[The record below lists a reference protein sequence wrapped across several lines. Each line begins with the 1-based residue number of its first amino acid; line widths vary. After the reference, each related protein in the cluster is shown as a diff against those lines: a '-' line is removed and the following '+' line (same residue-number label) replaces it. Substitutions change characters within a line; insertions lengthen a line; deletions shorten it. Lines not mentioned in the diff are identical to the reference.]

1 MRTRS
6 ELLAQLRQL
15 ETVDVLVIGG
25 GINGVGVYR
34 DLAAQGQACLL
45 VERGDFCSA
54 TSSAPSRLIH
64 GGLRYLETGE
74 FRLVRESV
82 EERNLLLRN
91 APHLVKPLCTWVP
104 LTSWSGGA
112 LSAGARFLRLLRTP
126 GKKGGV
132 VVKLGLMAYE
142 RFGKANQSM
151 PAHRMLGRNA
161 ARREVPGLAPA
172 ICAVAEYYDARITHP
187 ERLTVELVGDAEH
200 DCAASMAIPYLAV
213 MGLADGGVQL
223 RDTLSGELFLVRPG
237 MVVNAAGASVD
248 IVGGHLGIE
257 GRLVG
262 GTKGS
267 HVVLNSPWLEQAI
280 DGRMLYFETFDHR
293 VCLVYRLEQD
303 LFLLGTTDLR
313 TESPD
318 DVICSEAEIDYLFGV
333 LAQVLPG
340 VPLSREMIV
349 FRFAGVRPLPFGNND
364 AANAAGAISRDHYL
378 QEFPP
383 TGQRPFPVLT
393 LVGGK
398 WTTYRSCAEMIADAV
413 LLRRGKQ
420 RVADTRAVKIG
431 GGLGWPGG
439 DAPLATLAASLA
451 QATGI
456 APARAAELAE
466 RYGGGALAVARE
478 VAASDDRAIHGAAAY
493 TVAEIAYLVRHER
506 VTCLA
511 DLVLRRTLAA
521 IGNRINPAMIE
532 DCARI
537 AAQVLG
543 WDEPRRE
550 RELAQTWQLLRE
562 RHGVADVSDGS
573 AGVAADRVA
582 ASETAAE
589 PAERDAPAVP
599 DRPEPTPGRV
609 REEYR

>member
-6 ELLAQLRQL
+6 ELLAQLRQQ

-142 RFGKANQSM
+142 RFGKATQSM
-151 PAHRMLGRNA
+151 PAHRMLGRKA

-213 MGLADGGVQL
+213 AGLADGGVQL
-223 RDTLSGELFLVRPG
+223 RDTQSGELFLIRPG
-237 MVVNAAGASVD
+237 IVVNAAGASVD
-248 IVGGHLGIE
+248 IVGGHMGIE

-267 HVVLNSPWLEQAI
+267 HLVLHSPWLEQSI
-280 DGRMLYFETFDHR
+280 GGRMLYFETFDHR

-318 DVICSEAEIDYLFGV
+318 DVVCSEAEIDYLFGV
-333 LAQVLPG
+333 LEQVLPG

-349 FRFAGVRPLPFGNND
+349 FRFAGVRPLPFAND
-364 AANAAGAISRDHYL
+364 GAAGAISRDHYL
-378 QEFPP
+378 QEFPA

-413 LLRRGKQ
+413 LLRSGKK
-420 RVADTRAVKIG
+420 RVADTRALKIG

-439 DAPLATLAASLA
+439 DAPLATLAVSLA

-466 RYGGGALAVARE
+466 RYGGAALAVARA
-478 VAASDDRAIHGAAAY
+478 VAAADDRAIDGAAAY
-493 TVAEIAYLVRHER
+493 SVAEIGYLVRHER

-521 IGNRINPAMIE
+521 IGNRINPAMME
-532 DCARI
+532 DCSRI

-543 WDEPRRE
+543 WDEPRRQG
-550 RELAQTWQLLRE
+550 ELAQTWQLLRE
-562 RHGVADVSDGS
+562 RHGVADDTGPSTGPPP
-573 AGVAADRVA
+573 
-582 ASETAAE
+582 ASPLRT
-589 PAERDAPAVP
+589 DT
-599 DRPEPTPGRV
+599 TPGRI
-609 REEYR
+609 RAEYR

>member
-6 ELLAQLRQL
+6 ELLAQLRL
-15 ETVDVLVIGG
+15 LDTVDVLVIGG

-45 VERGDFCSA
+45 VERGDFCSG

-82 EERNLLLRN
+82 EERNLLLQN

-104 LTSWSGGA
+104 LTSWSAGA

-142 RFGKANQSM
+142 WFGKANQSM
-151 PAHRMLGRNA
+151 PKHRMLGRA
-161 ARREVPGLAPA
+161 TARREVPGLAPA
-172 ICAVAEYYDARITHP
+172 IRAVAQYYDARITHP
-187 ERLTVELVGDAEH
+187 ERLTVELVSDAER
-200 DCAASMAIPYLAV
+200 DCAASLAIPYLAV
-213 MGLADGGVQL
+213 AGVADGGVQL
-223 RDTLSGELFLVRPG
+223 RDTQSGELFLVRPG

-248 IVGGHLGIE
+248 VVAGHMGID

-267 HVVLNSPWLEQAI
+267 HLVLHSPWLEQAI
-280 DGRMLYFETFDHR
+280 GGRMLYFETFDHR
-293 VCLVYRLEQD
+293 VCLVYRLEPD

-313 TESPD
+313 TDSPD
-318 DVICSEAEIDYLFGV
+318 DVLCSDEEIDYLFDV

-349 FRFAGVRPLPFGNND
+349 FRFAGVRPLPFAND
-364 AANAAGAISRDHYL
+364 GAAGAISRDHYL
-378 QEFPP
+378 QDFPA

-413 LLRRGKQ
+413 LLRLGKQ
-420 RVADTRAVKIG
+420 RAVDTRGLKIG

-439 DAPLATLAASLA
+439 AAPLATLAASLA
-451 QATGI
+451 QETGI
-456 APARAAELAE
+456 APARAAQLAE
-466 RYGGGALAVARE
+466 RYGGGALAIAKE
-478 VAASDDRAIHGAAAY
+478 IAATADRAVTGAAAY
-493 TVAEIAYLVRHER
+493 SVAEIACLARHER

-521 IGNRINPAMIE
+521 FGNHVNAAMME
-532 DCARI
+532 DFSRI
-537 AAQVLG
+537 AAQALG
-543 WDEPRRE
+543 WDEGRRQD
-550 RELAQTWQLLRE
+550 ELAQTWQLLRE
-562 RHGVADVSDGS
+562 RHGVACDGRVTGMADS
-573 AGVAADRVA
+573 AAPSR
-582 ASETAAE
+582 
-589 PAERDAPAVP
+589 PAT
-599 DRPEPTPGRV
+599 TPGRI
-609 REEYR
+609 EEASR

>member
-104 LTSWSGGA
+104 LTSWSGCA
-112 LSAGARFLRLLRTP
+112 LSAGPRFLRLLRTP

-142 RFGKANQSM
+142 RFGKATQSM
-151 PAHRMLGRNA
+151 PAHRMLGRAA

-213 MGLADGGVQL
+213 AGLADGGVQL
-223 RDTLSGELFLVRPG
+223 RDTQSGELFLIRPG
-237 MVVNAAGASVD
+237 IVVNAAGASVD
-248 IVGGHLGIE
+248 IVGGHMGIE

-267 HVVLNSPWLEQAI
+267 HLVLHSPWLEQSI
-280 DGRMLYFETFDHR
+280 GGRMLYFETFDHR

-318 DVICSEAEIDYLFGV
+318 DVVCSEAEIDYLFGV
-333 LAQVLPG
+333 LEQVLPG

-349 FRFAGVRPLPFGNND
+349 FRFAGVRPLPFAND
-364 AANAAGAISRDHYL
+364 GAAGAISRDHYL
-378 QEFPP
+378 QEFPA

-413 LLRRGKQ
+413 LLRSGKK
-420 RVADTRAVKIG
+420 RVADTRDLKIG
-431 GGLGWPGG
+431 GGLGWPGS
-439 DAPLATLAASLA
+439 DPLATLAASLSR
-451 QATGI
+451 ATGI
-456 APARAAELAE
+456 APERAFQLAE
-466 RYGGGALAVARE
+466 RYGGAALAVARA
-478 VAASDDRAIHGAAAY
+478 VAAADDRAIDGAAAY
-493 TVAEIAYLVRHER
+493 SVAEIGYLVRHER

-521 IGNRINPAMIE
+521 IGNRINPAMME
-532 DCARI
+532 DCSRI

-543 WDEPRRE
+543 WDEPRRQG
-550 RELAQTWQLLRE
+550 ELAQTWQLLRE
-562 RHGVADVSDGS
+562 RHGVADDTGPSTGPPP
-573 AGVAADRVA
+573 
-582 ASETAAE
+582 ASPLRT
-589 PAERDAPAVP
+589 DT
-599 DRPEPTPGRV
+599 TPGRI
-609 REEYR
+609 RAEYR